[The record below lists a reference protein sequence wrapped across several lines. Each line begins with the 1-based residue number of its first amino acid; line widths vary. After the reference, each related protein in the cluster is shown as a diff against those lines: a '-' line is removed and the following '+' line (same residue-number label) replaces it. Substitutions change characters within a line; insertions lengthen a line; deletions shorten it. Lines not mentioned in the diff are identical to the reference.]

1 MKENAPTRRPL
12 ILVSNRLPVSLERD
26 GKEYTLEESSGG
38 LATALSSMREEAL
51 LWIGWPGE
59 PVPKSAE
66 PAITERLAELRLSPI
81 FLSKREVTLFY
92 DGFSNRVIWP
102 LFHYFPDRLTHIKD
116 AYAVYRAVNLRF
128 AEAIA
133 KVAPEGAHI
142 WVHDFQLMLVP
153 AMLRR
158 LRPDLG
164 ISFFLHIPFPSSEI
178 YRMMPRREEL
188 LRGLLGADYLGFH
201 THDYARHFRAC
212 CLRILG
218 VSSSADAIQ
227 VDGRRIGLGVHPIG
241 IPIERFKE
249 RLELPETAPY
259 IAELARRY
267 AGKKIIFS
275 LERLDYTKGVP
286 EKLLGYEA
294 FLEREP
300 SHQREIVL
308 LQVVVPSRL
317 DNPDYQELKREIDE
331 AIGRINGLFG
341 SPGHSPIEYIH
352 RSLLP
357 HELAAFYAFADL
369 ALITPLRDG
378 MNLVAQEFVAVQQLY
393 AERELIPPGALIL
406 SEFAGAATCLTRALL
421 VNPSDIEGL
430 ADAIED
436 ALELDAEDREERM
449 RVMMRRVRQLDAQ
462 KWAAK
467 FCQDFEEHIQ
477 ENQPRE
483 PSIRVDEPIARKL
496 MSAARSA
503 PSRYFFLD
511 YDGTL
516 RRIEE
521 RPHEAI
527 PDASL
532 LVLLERLSRLPDTEI
547 CVVSGRDYRTLE
559 TWLGSLPISLAAEH
573 GAYFKPRGGEFQ
585 PATRLDLSFMDP
597 VEELFDEFA
606 EEIPG
611 CEVERKASSVAFHYR
626 RADEDYAEWRAREL
640 RATLVDEFSTYPV
653 EILRGHKVL
662 EIRARGVHKGMAVDR
677 VLGQHAK
684 GAFVFAAG
692 DDRTDLDLYRALPS
706 AAFAVHIGGRGNEA
720 RYRVDDHRELRRLLS
735 DIARSVESYASA
747 RA

>member
-1 MKENAPTRRPL
+1 MKENAPARRPL
-12 ILVSNRLPVSLERD
+12 ILVSNRLPVSLERREN
-26 GKEYTLEESSGG
+26 GYALEESAGG

-51 LWIGWPGE
+51 LWIGWPGMA
-59 PVPKSAE
+59 VPKADE
-66 PAITERLAELRLSPI
+66 PIVTERLAEHRLAPI
-81 FLSKREVTLFY
+81 FLSKREISLFY

-116 AYAVYRAVNLRF
+116 AYGVYRQVNLRF
-128 AEAIA
+128 AEAVA
-133 KVAPEGAHI
+133 EVAPEGAHVWI
-142 WVHDFQLMLVP
+142 HDFQLMLMP

-158 LRPDLG
+158 LRPDVG

-218 VSSSADAIQ
+218 IASSADAIQ
-227 VDGRRIGLGVHPIG
+227 LDGRRIGLGVHPIG
-241 IPIERFKE
+241 IPIERFRE
-249 RLELPETAPY
+249 RLELPETERY

-286 EKLLGYEA
+286 EKLLAYEA

-308 LQVVVPSRL
+308 LQVLIPSRL

-421 VNPSDIEGL
+421 INPSDIEGV

-436 ALELDAEDREERM
+436 ALELSPEDREERM

-462 KWAAK
+462 AWAEK
-467 FCQDFEEHIQ
+467 FCRDFEEHLQ
-477 ENQPRE
+477 ENQPRQ
-483 PSIRVDEPIARKL
+483 PSVRVDEPVARKIL
-496 MSAARSA
+496 SAARAA
-503 PSRYFFLD
+503 PSRYLFLD

-532 LVLLERLSRLPDTEI
+532 LVLLERLARLPETEI
-547 CVVSGRDYRTLE
+547 CVVSGRDHRTLD
-559 TWLGSLPISLAAEH
+559 TWLGALPISLAAEH
-573 GAYFKPRGGEFQ
+573 GAYFKERGGVFRPSTE
-585 PATRLDLSFMDP
+585 LDLSFMEP
-597 VEELFDEFA
+597 AAEIFEEFA

-611 CEVERKASSVAFHYR
+611 CEVERKATSVAFHYR

-662 EIRARGVHKGMAVDR
+662 EIRARGVHKGIAVER
-677 VLGQHAK
+677 VLAECAR
-684 GAFVFAAG
+684 GAFIFAAG
-692 DDRTDLDLYRALPS
+692 DDRTDLDLYRALPES
-706 AAFAVHIGGRGNEA
+706 AFAVHIGGKGNEA
-720 RYRVDDHRELRRLLS
+720 RYRMEDHRELRRLLEEL
-735 DIARSVESYASA
+735 ARTVESYASA